1 VNNPAVLP
9 ERRARGASQ
18 AGSEASIGMSAKDR
32 TDTFEKLSASARKIW
47 LAGLGAIAEA
57 EKRGDEIFETL
68 VESGESYE
76 KNLKE
81 PLGKASGAFRESVST
96 ATSKATSALHD
107 LEGLVDR
114 KVTSAMKSMGLAT
127 RAEVESLRKEVE
139 RLKKSATKKRT
150 VRKKKI

>member
-1 VNNPAVLP
+1 
-9 ERRARGASQ
+9 
-18 AGSEASIGMSAKDR
+18 MTTKAK
-32 TDTFEKLSASARKIW
+32 TDAFEKLSASARKIW

-96 ATSKATSALHD
+96 ARSRATSAIHD
-107 LEGLVDR
+107 LEGMVDR
-114 KVTSAMKSMGLAT
+114 KVASAMKSMGFAT
-127 RAEVESLRKEVE
+127 RAEVDSLRKEVE
-139 RLKKSATKKRT
+139 RLKKSAAKKRT
-150 VRKKKI
+150 TRKKKTP